1 MPEQTTTNEVEVG
14 QRFPLTIKRIGING
28 EGIGYYKRKIVFI
41 PGALPE
47 EVVIAEVTTVAPRFI
62 EAKVHKIRQESP
74 QRVTPRDATYGQ
86 VGGIE
91 LEHLSYPGQLAFK
104 KDMMIQALEKFK
116 PHGYNGYQV
125 TETVG
130 MENPWHYRN
139 KAQFQVRQLGDH
151 LGAGLYAPSSHT
163 LIDLPEFATQTDLTM
178 RIIRTV
184 LKLVEDLGIPVFDE
198 EKNAGILKT
207 IVVRESFST
216 GEAQLTFITN
226 SPKLPKKYALI
237 TAIQAEL
244 PEVVSIMQNV
254 NKGKNVL
261 VWGDQTMHLA
271 GQETIME
278 NLNGVQFELTARA
291 FFQLNPVQTAKMYN
305 LVKEALDL
313 TPEDRL
319 VDAYCGVGT
328 IGLSLANQV
337 AEVRGMDTIADS
349 IEAAKHNAEINGIDN
364 VDYAVG
370 AAEDLLPE
378 WLDNGFIPT
387 ALVVDPPR
395 TGLDPKLIDA
405 ILDSRPLKFVYV
417 SCNPSTL
424 ARDLKTLVH
433 TYQVEKIQPL
443 DMFPQTARV
452 EAIVTMRLKRN
463 L

>member
-1 MPEQTTTNEVEVG
+1 MPAQTNQVEVG

-47 EVVIAEVTTVAPRFI
+47 EVVVAEVTKVAPRFI
-62 EAKVHKIRQESP
+62 AAKVHKLRQASP
-74 QRVTPRDATYGQ
+74 QRVTPKDATYGQ

-104 KDMMIQALEKFK
+104 KDVVIQALEKFK
-116 PHGYNGYQV
+116 PQGYAKYNI
-125 TETVG
+125 TDTVG

-139 KAQFQVRQLGDH
+139 KAQFQVREIDGH
-151 LGAGLYAPSSHT
+151 LAAGLYAPSSHT
-163 LIDLPEFATQTDLTM
+163 LIDLPAFATQTDLTM
-178 RIIRTV
+178 KIIRTV
-184 LKLVEDLGIPVFDE
+184 LTLVESLGIPVFDE
-198 EKNAGILKT
+198 TKNAGILKT
-207 IVVRESFST
+207 LVVRESFAT

-226 SPKLPKKYALI
+226 SPKLPQKHALI

-261 VWGDQTMHLA
+261 VWGDQTLHLA

-278 NLNGVQFELTARA
+278 TLNGVHFELTARA
-291 FFQLNPVQTAKMYN
+291 FFQLNPIQTAKLYN
-305 LVKEALDL
+305 LVRDALAL

-349 IEAAKHNAEINGIDN
+349 IEAAKHNAAINNIQN
-364 VDYAVG
+364 VEYEVG
-370 AAEDLLPE
+370 AAEDLLPK
-378 WLDNGFIPT
+378 WLDNGFVPT

-395 TGLDPKLIDA
+395 TGLDQKLIDA

-424 ARDLKTLVH
+424 TRDLKALVH

-452 EAIVTMRLKRN
+452 EAVVTLTLKRDI
-463 L
+463 

>member
-1 MPEQTTTNEVEVG
+1 MPEQTNQVEVG

-28 EGIGYYKRKIVFI
+28 EGLGYYKRKIVFI

-47 EVVIAEVTTVAPRFI
+47 EVVVAEVTNVAPRFI
-62 EAKVHKIRQESP
+62 EAKVHKLRQASP
-74 QRVTPRDATYGQ
+74 QRVTPKDATYGQ

-104 KDMMIQALEKFK
+104 KDVVVQALEKFK
-116 PHGYNGYQV
+116 PQGYAKYNI
-125 TETVG
+125 TDTVG
-130 MENPWHYRN
+130 METPWHYRN
-139 KAQFQVRQLGDH
+139 KAQFQVREIDGH
-151 LGAGLYAPSSHT
+151 LAAGLYAPSSHT

-178 RIIRTV
+178 KIIRTV
-184 LKLVEDLGIPVFDE
+184 LKLVESLGIPVFDE
-198 EKNAGILKT
+198 TKNAGILKT
-207 IVVRESFST
+207 LVVRESFST

-226 SPKLPKKYALI
+226 SPKLPQKHALI

-244 PEVVSIMQNV
+244 PEVVSIMQNI

-261 VWGDQTMHLA
+261 VWGDQTIHLA

-278 NLNGVQFELTARA
+278 TLNGVHFELTARA

-305 LVKEALDL
+305 LVQDALDL

-349 IEAAKHNAEINGIDN
+349 IEAAKHNAAINDIQN
-364 VDYAVG
+364 VEYAVG
-370 AAEDLLPE
+370 AAENLLPE
-378 WLDNGFIPT
+378 WLDNGFVPT

-395 TGLDPKLIDA
+395 TGLDQKLIDA

-424 ARDLKTLVH
+424 ARDLKALVH

-452 EAIVTMRLKRN
+452 EAVVTLTLKRD

>member
-1 MPEQTTTNEVEVG
+1 MPEQTNQVEVG

-47 EVVIAEVTTVAPRFI
+47 EVVVAEVTNVAPRFI
-62 EAKVHKIRQESP
+62 EAKVHKLRQASP
-74 QRVTPRDATYGQ
+74 QRVTPKDATYGQ

-104 KDMMIQALEKFK
+104 KDVVVQALEKFK
-116 PHGYNGYQV
+116 PQGYAKYNI
-125 TETVG
+125 TDTVG

-139 KAQFQVRQLGDH
+139 KAQFQVREIDGH
-151 LGAGLYAPSSHT
+151 LAAGLYAPSSHT

-178 RIIRTV
+178 KIIRTV
-184 LKLVEDLGIPVFDE
+184 LKLVESLGIPVFDE
-198 EKNAGILKT
+198 TKNAGILKT
-207 IVVRESFST
+207 LVVRESFST

-226 SPKLPKKYALI
+226 SPKLPQKHALI

-244 PEVVSIMQNV
+244 PEVVSIMQNI
-254 NKGKNVL
+254 NNGKTVL
-261 VWGDQTMHLA
+261 GWGDQTIHLA

-278 NLNGVQFELTARA
+278 TLNGVHFELTARA

-305 LVKEALDL
+305 LVQDALDL

-349 IEAAKHNAEINGIDN
+349 IEAAKHNAAINDIQN
-364 VDYAVG
+364 VEYAVG

-378 WLDNGFIPT
+378 WLDNGFVPT

-395 TGLDPKLIDA
+395 TGLDQKLIDA

-424 ARDLKTLVH
+424 ARDLKALVH

-452 EAIVTMRLKRN
+452 EAVVTLTLKRD

>member
-1 MPEQTTTNEVEVG
+1 MPEQTNQVEVG

-47 EVVIAEVTTVAPRFI
+47 EVVVAEVTNVAPRFI
-62 EAKVHKIRQESP
+62 EAKVHKLRQASP
-74 QRVTPRDATYGQ
+74 QRVTPKDATYGQ

-104 KDMMIQALEKFK
+104 KDVVVQALEKFK
-116 PHGYNGYQV
+116 PQGYAKYNI
-125 TETVG
+125 TDTVG
-130 MENPWHYRN
+130 METPWHYRN
-139 KAQFQVRQLGDH
+139 KAQFQVREIDGH
-151 LGAGLYAPSSHT
+151 LAAGLYAPSSHT
-163 LIDLPEFATQTDLTM
+163 LIDLPEFETQTDLTM
-178 RIIRTV
+178 KIIRTV
-184 LKLVEDLGIPVFDE
+184 LKLVESLGIPVFDE
-198 EKNAGILKT
+198 TKNAGILKT
-207 IVVRESFST
+207 LVVRESFST

-226 SPKLPKKYALI
+226 SAKLPQKHALI

-244 PEVVSIMQNV
+244 PEVVSIMQNI

-261 VWGDQTMHLA
+261 VWGDQTIHLA

-278 NLNGVQFELTARA
+278 TLNGVHFELTARA

-305 LVKEALDL
+305 LVQDALDL

-349 IEAAKHNAEINGIDN
+349 IEAAKHNAAINDIQN
-364 VDYAVG
+364 VEYAVG

-378 WLDNGFIPT
+378 WLDNGFVPT

-395 TGLDPKLIDA
+395 TGLDQKLIDA

-424 ARDLKTLVH
+424 ARDLKALVH

-452 EAIVTMRLKRN
+452 EAVVTLTLKRD

>member
-1 MPEQTTTNEVEVG
+1 MPEQTNQVEVG
-14 QRFPLTIKRIGING
+14 QRFPLTIKQIGING

-47 EVVIAEVTTVAPRFI
+47 EVVVAEVTNVAPRFI
-62 EAKVHKIRQESP
+62 EAKVHKLRQASP
-74 QRVTPRDATYGQ
+74 QRVTPKDATYGQ

-104 KDMMIQALEKFK
+104 KDVVVQALEKFK
-116 PHGYNGYQV
+116 PQGYAKYNI
-125 TETVG
+125 TDTVG
-130 MENPWHYRN
+130 METPWHYRN
-139 KAQFQVRQLGDH
+139 KAQFQVREIDGH
-151 LGAGLYAPSSHT
+151 LAAGLYAPSSHT

-178 RIIRTV
+178 KIIRTV
-184 LKLVEDLGIPVFDE
+184 LKLVESLGIPVFDE
-198 EKNAGILKT
+198 TKNAGILKT
-207 IVVRESFST
+207 LVVRESFST

-226 SPKLPKKYALI
+226 SPKLPQKHALI

-244 PEVVSIMQNV
+244 PEVVSIMQNI

-261 VWGDQTMHLA
+261 VWGDQTIHLA

-278 NLNGVQFELTARA
+278 TLNGVHFELTARA

-305 LVKEALDL
+305 LVQDALDL

-328 IGLSLANQV
+328 IGLSLANQA

-349 IEAAKHNAEINGIDN
+349 IEAAKHNAAINDIQN
-364 VDYAVG
+364 VEYAVG

-378 WLDNGFIPT
+378 WLDNGFVPT

-395 TGLDPKLIDA
+395 TGLDQKLIDA

-424 ARDLKTLVH
+424 ARDLKALVH

-452 EAIVTMRLKRN
+452 EAVVTLTLKRD

>member
-1 MPEQTTTNEVEVG
+1 MPEQTNQVAVG

-47 EVVIAEVTTVAPRFI
+47 EVVVAEVTNVAPRFI
-62 EAKVHKIRQESP
+62 EAKVHKLRQASP
-74 QRVTPRDATYGQ
+74 QRVTPKDATYGQ

-104 KDMMIQALEKFK
+104 KDVVIQALEKFK
-116 PHGYNGYQV
+116 PHGYAKYNI
-125 TETVG
+125 TDTVG

-139 KAQFQVRQLGDH
+139 KAQFQVREIDGH
-151 LGAGLYAPSSHT
+151 LAAGLYAPSSHT
-163 LIDLPEFATQTDLTM
+163 LIDLPEFATQTALTM
-178 RIIRTV
+178 KIIRTV
-184 LKLVEDLGIPVFDE
+184 LALVESLGIPVFDE
-198 EKNAGILKT
+198 TKNAGILKT
-207 IVVRESFST
+207 LVVRESFAT

-226 SPKLPKKYALI
+226 SPKLPQKHALLM
-237 TAIQAEL
+237 AIQAEL

-261 VWGDQTMHLA
+261 VWGEQTLHLA

-278 NLNGVQFELTARA
+278 TLNGVHFELTARA
-291 FFQLNPVQTAKMYN
+291 FFQLNPIQTAKMYN
-305 LVKEALDL
+305 LVRDALAL

-349 IEAAKHNAEINGIDN
+349 IEAAKHNAAINNIQN
-364 VDYAVG
+364 VEYEVG
-370 AAEDLLPE
+370 AAEDLLPK
-378 WLDNGFIPT
+378 WLDNGFVPT

-395 TGLDPKLIDA
+395 TGLDQKLIDA

-424 ARDLKTLVH
+424 ARDLKALVH

-452 EAIVTMRLKRN
+452 EAVVTLTLKRD

>member
-1 MPEQTTTNEVEVG
+1 MPEQTNQVAVG

-28 EGIGYYKRKIVFI
+28 EGIGYYKHKIVFI

-47 EVVIAEVTTVAPRFI
+47 EVVVAEVTNVAPRFI
-62 EAKVHKIRQESP
+62 EAKVHKLRQASP
-74 QRVTPRDATYGQ
+74 QRVTPKDATYGQ

-104 KDMMIQALEKFK
+104 KDVVIQALEKFK
-116 PHGYNGYQV
+116 PHGYAKYNI
-125 TETVG
+125 TDTVG

-139 KAQFQVRQLGDH
+139 KAQFQVREIDGH
-151 LGAGLYAPSSHT
+151 LAAGLYAPSSHT
-163 LIDLPEFATQTDLTM
+163 LIDLPEFATQTALTM
-178 RIIRTV
+178 KIIRTV
-184 LKLVEDLGIPVFDE
+184 LALVESLGIPVFDE
-198 EKNAGILKT
+198 TKNAGILKT
-207 IVVRESFST
+207 LVVRESFAT
-216 GEAQLTFITN
+216 GEAQLIFITN
-226 SPKLPKKYALI
+226 SPKLPQKHALL

-261 VWGDQTMHLA
+261 VWGDQTLHLA

-278 NLNGVQFELTARA
+278 TLNGVHFELTARA
-291 FFQLNPVQTAKMYN
+291 FFQLNPIQTAKMYN
-305 LVKEALDL
+305 LVRDALAL

-328 IGLSLANQV
+328 IGLSLSKQV
-337 AEVRGMDTIADS
+337 AEVRGMDTITDS
-349 IEAAKHNAEINGIDN
+349 IEAAKHNAAINNIQN
-364 VDYAVG
+364 VEYEVG
-370 AAEDLLPE
+370 AAEDLLPK
-378 WLDNGFIPT
+378 WLDNGFVPT

-395 TGLDPKLIDA
+395 TGLDQKLIDA

-424 ARDLKTLVH
+424 ARDLKALVH

-452 EAIVTMRLKRN
+452 EAVVTLTLKRD

>member
-1 MPEQTTTNEVEVG
+1 MPEQTNQVEVG

-47 EVVIAEVTTVAPRFI
+47 EVVVAEVTNVAPRFI
-62 EAKVHKIRQESP
+62 EAKVHKLRQASP
-74 QRVTPRDATYGQ
+74 QRVTPKDATYGQ

-104 KDMMIQALEKFK
+104 KDVVVQALEKFK
-116 PHGYNGYQV
+116 PQGYAKYNI
-125 TETVG
+125 TDTVG
-130 MENPWHYRN
+130 MEDPWHYRN
-139 KAQFQVRQLGDH
+139 KAQFQVREIDGH
-151 LGAGLYAPSSHT
+151 LAAGLYAPSSHT

-178 RIIRTV
+178 KIIRTV
-184 LKLVEDLGIPVFDE
+184 LKLVESLGIPVFDE
-198 EKNAGILKT
+198 TKNAGILKT
-207 IVVRESFST
+207 LVVRESFST

-226 SPKLPKKYALI
+226 SPKLPQKHALI

-244 PEVVSIMQNV
+244 PEVVSIMQNI

-261 VWGDQTMHLA
+261 VWGDQTIHLA

-278 NLNGVQFELTARA
+278 TLNGVHFELTARA

-305 LVKEALDL
+305 LVQDALDL

-328 IGLSLANQV
+328 IGLSLANQA

-349 IEAAKHNAEINGIDN
+349 IEAAKHNAAINDIQN
-364 VDYAVG
+364 VEYAVG
-370 AAEDLLPE
+370 AAEDLLPK
-378 WLDNGFIPT
+378 WLDNGFVPT

-395 TGLDPKLIDA
+395 TGLDQKLIDA

-424 ARDLKTLVH
+424 ARDLKALVH

-452 EAIVTMRLKRN
+452 EAVVTLTLKRD

>member
-1 MPEQTTTNEVEVG
+1 MPEQTNQVAVG

-47 EVVIAEVTTVAPRFI
+47 EVVVAEVTNVAPRFI
-62 EAKVHKIRQESP
+62 EAKVHKLRQASP
-74 QRVTPRDATYGQ
+74 QRVTPKDATYGQ

-104 KDMMIQALEKFK
+104 KDVVIQALEKFK
-116 PHGYNGYQV
+116 PHGYAKYNI
-125 TETVG
+125 TDTVG

-139 KAQFQVRQLGDH
+139 KAQFQVREIDGH
-151 LGAGLYAPSSHT
+151 LAAGLYAPSSHT
-163 LIDLPEFATQTDLTM
+163 LIDLPEFATQTALTM
-178 RIIRTV
+178 KIIRTV
-184 LKLVEDLGIPVFDE
+184 LALVESLGIPVFDE
-198 EKNAGILKT
+198 TKNAGILKT
-207 IVVRESFST
+207 LVVRESFAT

-226 SPKLPKKYALI
+226 SPKLPQKHALLM
-237 TAIQAEL
+237 AIQAEL

-261 VWGDQTMHLA
+261 VWGEQTLHLA

-278 NLNGVQFELTARA
+278 TLNGVHFELTARA
-291 FFQLNPVQTAKMYN
+291 FFQLNPIQTAKMYN
-305 LVKEALDL
+305 LVRDALAL

-349 IEAAKHNAEINGIDN
+349 IEAAKHNATINNIQN
-364 VDYAVG
+364 VEYEVG
-370 AAEDLLPE
+370 AAEDLLPK
-378 WLDNGFIPT
+378 WLDNGFVPT

-395 TGLDPKLIDA
+395 TGLDQKLIDA

-424 ARDLKTLVH
+424 ARDLKALVH

-452 EAIVTMRLKRN
+452 EAVVTLTLKRD

>member
-1 MPEQTTTNEVEVG
+1 M
-14 QRFPLTIKRIGING
+14 K
-28 EGIGYYKRKIVFI
+28 
-41 PGALPE
+41 
-47 EVVIAEVTTVAPRFI
+47 
-62 EAKVHKIRQESP
+62 
-74 QRVTPRDATYGQ
+74 
-86 VGGIE
+86 
-91 LEHLSYPGQLAFK
+91 
-104 KDMMIQALEKFK
+104 
-116 PHGYNGYQV
+116 
-125 TETVG
+125 
-130 MENPWHYRN
+130 
-139 KAQFQVRQLGDH
+139 
-151 LGAGLYAPSSHT
+151 
-163 LIDLPEFATQTDLTM
+163 
-178 RIIRTV
+178 IIRTV
-184 LKLVEDLGIPVFDE
+184 LKLVESLGIPVFDE
-198 EKNAGILKT
+198 TKNAGILKT
-207 IVVRESFST
+207 LVVRESFST

-226 SPKLPKKYALI
+226 SPKLPQKHALI

-244 PEVVSIMQNV
+244 PEVVSIMQNI

-261 VWGDQTMHLA
+261 VWGDQTLHLA

-278 NLNGVQFELTARA
+278 TLNGVHFELTARA

-305 LVKEALDL
+305 LVQDALDL

-349 IEAAKHNAEINGIDN
+349 IEAAKHNAAINDIQN
-364 VDYAVG
+364 VEYAVG

-378 WLDNGFIPT
+378 WLDNGFVPT

-395 TGLDPKLIDA
+395 TGLDQKLIDA

-424 ARDLKTLVH
+424 ARDLKALVH

-452 EAIVTMRLKRN
+452 EAVVTLTLKRD

>member
-1 MPEQTTTNEVEVG
+1 MPEQTNQVAVG

-47 EVVIAEVTTVAPRFI
+47 EVVVAEVTNVAPRFI
-62 EAKVHKIRQESP
+62 EAKVHKLRQASP
-74 QRVTPRDATYGQ
+74 QRVTPKDATYGQ

-104 KDMMIQALEKFK
+104 KDVVIQALEKFK
-116 PHGYNGYQV
+116 PHGYAKYNI
-125 TETVG
+125 TDTVG

-139 KAQFQVRQLGDH
+139 KAQFQVREIDGH
-151 LGAGLYAPSSHT
+151 LAAGLYAPSSHT
-163 LIDLPEFATQTDLTM
+163 LIDLPEFATQTALTM
-178 RIIRTV
+178 KIIRTV
-184 LKLVEDLGIPVFDE
+184 LALVESLGIPVFDE
-198 EKNAGILKT
+198 TKNAGILKT
-207 IVVRESFST
+207 LVVRESFAT

-226 SPKLPKKYALI
+226 SPKLPQKHALL

-244 PEVVSIMQNV
+244 PEVVSIMQNI

-261 VWGDQTMHLA
+261 VWGEQTLHLA

-278 NLNGVQFELTARA
+278 TLNGVHFELTARA
-291 FFQLNPVQTAKMYN
+291 FFQLNPIQTAKMYN
-305 LVKEALDL
+305 LVRDALAL

-328 IGLSLANQV
+328 IGLSLAKQV

-349 IEAAKHNAEINGIDN
+349 IEAAKHNATINNIQN
-364 VDYAVG
+364 VEYEVG
-370 AAEDLLPE
+370 AAEDLLPK
-378 WLDNGFIPT
+378 WLDNGFVPT

-395 TGLDPKLIDA
+395 TGLDQKLIDA

-424 ARDLKTLVH
+424 ARDLKALVH

-452 EAIVTMRLKRN
+452 EAVVTLTLKRD

>member
-1 MPEQTTTNEVEVG
+1 TN
-14 QRFPLTIKRIGING
+14 
-28 EGIGYYKRKIVFI
+28 
-41 PGALPE
+41 
-47 EVVIAEVTTVAPRFI
+47 VAPRFI
-62 EAKVHKIRQESP
+62 EAKVHKLRQASP
-74 QRVTPRDATYGQ
+74 QRVTPKDATYGQ

-104 KDMMIQALEKFK
+104 KDVVVQALEKFK
-116 PHGYNGYQV
+116 PQGYAKYNI
-125 TETVG
+125 TDTVG
-130 MENPWHYRN
+130 METPWHYRN
-139 KAQFQVRQLGDH
+139 KAQFQVREIDGH
-151 LGAGLYAPSSHT
+151 LAAGLYAPSSHT

-178 RIIRTV
+178 KIIRTV
-184 LKLVEDLGIPVFDE
+184 LKLVESLGIPVFDE
-198 EKNAGILKT
+198 TKNAGILKT
-207 IVVRESFST
+207 LVVRESFST

-226 SPKLPKKYALI
+226 SPKLPQKHALI

-244 PEVVSIMQNV
+244 PEVVSIMQNI

-261 VWGDQTMHLA
+261 VWGDQTIHLA

-278 NLNGVQFELTARA
+278 TLNGVHFELTARA

-305 LVKEALDL
+305 LVQDALDL

-349 IEAAKHNAEINGIDN
+349 IEAAKHNAAINDIQN
-364 VDYAVG
+364 VEYAVG

-378 WLDNGFIPT
+378 WLDNGFVPT

-395 TGLDPKLIDA
+395 TGLDQKLIDA

-424 ARDLKTLVH
+424 ARDLKALVH

-452 EAIVTMRLKRN
+452 EAVVTLILKRD